1 MPAVRRSWNASSGW
15 ACRFWYV
22 DARLAELSCGWGACD
37 VELMTAAQLSRPAP
51 RHLEWDLTDEVTGR
65 TARRG
70 ERRCLDILPALKGRG
85 FQLRDPEGSVLRF
98 TVHRPGHRRASPRSP
113 GVSRRDVA

>member
-22 DARLAELSCGWGACD
+22 DARLAELSCGWGACG
-37 VELMTAAQLSRPAP
+37 VELMTAAQFSRPAP

-65 TARRG
+65 TAGRG
-70 ERRCLDILPALKGRG
+70 ERRCRDQRRPLNFVAVNPADVGAVGAVAPRLN
-85 FQLRDPEGSVLRF
+85 
-98 TVHRPGHRRASPRSP
+98 SPP
-113 GVSRRDVA
+113 